1 MIFHDPDH
9 GNSSRAELLK
19 CDPCLAI
26 ETKLYMNTPIKMLNK
41 PVIRIDVVSDVVCPW
56 CYIGKRRLEK
66 AMQQLSSEYT
76 FEVEYHPYELN
87 PHMPAHGAN
96 HRAYL
101 VDKFGSEDRYDQIT
115 NHTTQV
121 AATEGLTFNFD
132 KQNTSPNTRKAHAI
146 VQLAKLKGK
155 ELSVVESLFKA
166 YFTDGTDLTSDENLI
181 EVAVQAGLERESV
194 ELLLADESALK
205 SIEAMEK
212 EMSKLG
218 ISGVPFY
225 IINSKYGVSGAQS
238 SDTFMQVF
246 KEVSQELTAGEAC
259 DVDGKNC

>member
-1 MIFHDPDH
+1 
-9 GNSSRAELLK
+9 
-19 CDPCLAI
+19 
-26 ETKLYMNTPIKMLNK
+26 MNTPITILNK
-41 PVIRIDVVSDVVCPW
+41 PVIKIDVVSDVVCPW

-76 FEVEYHPYELN
+76 FEVEYHPFELN
-87 PHMPAHGAN
+87 PDMPVQGAN
-96 HRAYL
+96 HKAYL

-121 AATEGLTFNFD
+121 AASEGLTFNFD
-132 KQNTSPNTRKAHAI
+132 KQNTSPNTRKAHAV
-146 VQLAKLKGK
+146 VQLAKSKGK
-155 ELSVVESLFKA
+155 DLAVIEDLFKA
-166 YFTDGTDLTSDENLI
+166 YFTEGIDLTDDKNLI
-181 EVAVQAGLERESV
+181 EVAVQAGLDRQSV

-205 SIEAMEK
+205 HIVVMEK
-212 EMSKLG
+212 ELSKLG

-238 SDTFMQVF
+238 SETFMQVF
-246 KEVSQELTAGEAC
+246 KEVSQEVTSGESC

>member
-1 MIFHDPDH
+1 
-9 GNSSRAELLK
+9 
-19 CDPCLAI
+19 
-26 ETKLYMNTPIKMLNK
+26 MNTPITILNK
-41 PVIRIDVVSDVVCPW
+41 PVIKIDVVSDVVCPW

-76 FEVEYHPYELN
+76 FEVEYHPFELN
-87 PHMPAHGAN
+87 PQMPAQGAN
-96 HRAYL
+96 QRAYL
-101 VDKFGSEDRYDQIT
+101 VDKFGSEDRYEQIT

-146 VQLAKLKGK
+146 VQLAKLNGK
-155 ELSVVESLFKA
+155 ELAVVEDLFKA
-166 YFTDGTDLTSDENLI
+166 YFTEGVDLSNDENLI
-181 EVAVQAGLERESV
+181 AVAVQAGLERESV
-194 ELLLADESALK
+194 ALVLADENALRN
-205 SIEAMEK
+205 IAVMEK

-225 IINSKYGVSGAQS
+225 IINSKYGVSGAQTPE
-238 SDTFMQVF
+238 TFVQVF
-246 KEVSQELTAGEAC
+246 KEVSKEVASGEAC